1 MSQGQGVQFGPMSK
15 EQTVQ
20 EFIPASD
27 YKEEE
32 EVEAVREYEDKA
44 PYSDVAQECQAL
56 TELATSGNGV
66 SRISVPREL
75 QRKKVVNAFQDA
87 FELIGG
93 VPRLAHWA
101 DQSPSAFYKLYARLL
116 PTTAQQQLEHSGE
129 IIIKHVLPR
138 GPLDTDDGT
147 GPKPGVE

>member
-1 MSQGQGVQFGPMSK
+1 MSK
-15 EQTVQ
+15 EQRVQ
-20 EFIPASD
+20 QFIPAED
-27 YKEEE
+27 YREVEEE
-32 EVEAVREYEDKA
+32 TTERVYEDTQ
-44 PYSDVAQECQAL
+44 PYSEVAKDCQEL

-75 QRKKVVNAFQDA
+75 QRKRVVNAFQDA

-129 IIIKHVLPR
+129 MIVKHVLPR
-138 GPLDTDDGT
+138 GPLD
-147 GPKPGVE
+147 EQE

>member
-1 MSQGQGVQFGPMSK
+1 MSRQ
-15 EQTVQ
+15 QTIQ
-20 EFIPASD
+20 KFIPAED
-27 YKEEE
+27 YVEEKE
-32 EVEAVREYEDKA
+32 RETERVYEDQK
-44 PYSDVAQECQAL
+44 PYSDVAEDCKEL
-56 TELATSGNGV
+56 TKLATSGNGV

-75 QRKKVVNAFQDA
+75 QRKRVVNAFQDA

-129 IIIKHVLPR
+129 IIVKHVLPR
-138 GPLDTDDGT
+138 GPLDSLDGRGDASKDT
-147 GPKPGVE
+147 ETT

>member
-1 MSQGQGVQFGPMSK
+1 MSK

-20 EFIPASD
+20 QFIPAED
-27 YKEEE
+27 YQ
-32 EVEAVREYEDKA
+32 EVEQAATERVYDDEQ
-44 PYSDVAQECQAL
+44 PYSDAAKMGQEL
-56 TELATSGNGV
+56 TGLAESGNGV

-75 QRKKVVNAFQDA
+75 QRKRVVNAFQDA

-129 IIIKHVLPR
+129 IIVKHVLPR
-138 GPLDTDDGT
+138 GPLDTED
-147 GPKPGVE
+147 

>member
-1 MSQGQGVQFGPMSK
+1 MSRQPVQK
-15 EQTVQ
+15 
-20 EFIPASD
+20 FIPAED
-27 YKEEE
+27 YVESEEE
-32 EVEAVREYEDKA
+32 ENQRVYEDDTE
-44 PYSDVAQECQAL
+44 YSSVAEDCKEL
-56 TELATSGNGV
+56 TKLATSGNGV

-75 QRKKVVNAFQDA
+75 QRKRVVNAFQDA

-138 GPLDTDDGT
+138 GPLDSE
-147 GPKPGVE
+147 PEPPVAKPQNAEQD

>member
-1 MSQGQGVQFGPMSK
+1 MSK

-20 EFIPASD
+20 QFIPADD
-27 YKEEE
+27 YKEASDDETE
-32 EVEAVREYEDKA
+32 RVYEDPQ
-44 PYSDVAQECQAL
+44 PYSEVAEDCKEL
-56 TELATSGNGV
+56 SKLATSGNGV

-75 QRKKVVNAFQDA
+75 QRKRVVNAFQDA

-116 PTTAQQQLEHSGE
+116 PSTAQQQLEHSGE
-129 IIIKHVLPR
+129 IIVKHVLPR
-138 GPLDTDDGT
+138 GPLD
-147 GPKPGVE
+147 E

>member
-1 MSQGQGVQFGPMSK
+1 MSK

-20 EFIPASD
+20 QFIPAED
-27 YKEEE
+27 YKDTEQEETQR
-32 EVEAVREYEDKA
+32 VYEDPK
-44 PYSDVAQECQAL
+44 PYSDVAEDCKEL
-56 TELATSGNGV
+56 TKLATSGNGV

-75 QRKKVVNAFQDA
+75 QRKRVVNAFQDA

-129 IIIKHVLPR
+129 IIVKHVLPR
-138 GPLDTDDGT
+138 GPLD
-147 GPKPGVE
+147 EQE

>member
-1 MSQGQGVQFGPMSK
+1 MSK
-15 EQTVQ
+15 SQTIQ
-20 EFIPASD
+20 KFIPAEEYVESEEAETERV
-27 YKEEE
+27 YK
-32 EVEAVREYEDKA
+32 DPQ
-44 PYSDVAQECQAL
+44 PYSDVAEDCKEL
-56 TELATSGNGV
+56 TSLATSGNGV

-75 QRKKVVNAFQDA
+75 QRKRVVNAFQDA

-129 IIIKHVLPR
+129 IIVKHVLPR
-138 GPLDTDDGT
+138 GPLDVEDGHRASQDT
-147 GPKPGVE
+147 ETA

>member
-1 MSQGQGVQFGPMSK
+1 MSK
-15 EQTVQ
+15 SQTIQ
-20 EFIPASD
+20 KFIPAED
-27 YKEEE
+27 YVESEEAE
-32 EVEAVREYEDKA
+32 TERVYKDDQ
-44 PYSDVAQECQAL
+44 PYSDVAEDCKEL
-56 TELATSGNGV
+56 TDLATSGNGV

-75 QRKKVVNAFQDA
+75 QRKRVVNAFQDA

-129 IIIKHVLPR
+129 IIVKHVLPR
-138 GPLDTDDGT
+138 GPLDTEDGHRASQDSET
-147 GPKPGVE
+147 A

>member
-1 MSQGQGVQFGPMSK
+1 MSRQPVQK
-15 EQTVQ
+15 
-20 EFIPASD
+20 FIPAED
-27 YKEEE
+27 YVESEEE
-32 EVEAVREYEDKA
+32 ENQRVYEDDTE
-44 PYSDVAQECQAL
+44 YSSVAEDCKEL
-56 TELATSGNGV
+56 TKLATSGNGV

-75 QRKKVVNAFQDA
+75 QRKRVVNAFQDA

-138 GPLDTDDGT
+138 GPLDIVEGHE
-147 GPKPGVE
+147 PEPPVAKPQNAEQD

>member
-1 MSQGQGVQFGPMSK
+1 MSK
-15 EQTVQ
+15 EQAVQ
-20 EFIPASD
+20 QFIPAED
-27 YKEEE
+27 Y
-32 EVEAVREYEDKA
+32 VEAEQEETQRVYDDEQ
-44 PYSDVAQECQAL
+44 PYSDAAKMGQEL
-56 TELATSGNGV
+56 SGLAESGNGV

-75 QRKKVVNAFQDA
+75 QRKRVVNAFQDA

-129 IIIKHVLPR
+129 IIVKHVLPR
-138 GPLDTDDGT
+138 GPLD
-147 GPKPGVE
+147 EAE